1 MIVIK
6 FGGSSIS
13 SSKNI
18 EKSLRIINNYK
29 GNVIVFFSA
38 FGGITNL
45 LLECGKLASLQNKEY
60 LNKLEEIKE
69 KHLHI
74 CKSLFD
80 INNQSPILSF
90 VQQNLNH
97 LESILEGVYNL
108 KEFSNKSSATIAGFG
123 ELMSHHI
130 IGKLG
135 ESRGLDFLVK
145 DSREIITTKLVK
157 VNNNQVDFDLTK
169 KKWDLF
175 YKKVKQ
181 RIVIMPGFIARDNFG
196 NDVTLGRGGS
206 DYSASII
213 ASICD
218 AKKLDIWTDVSG
230 MYTANPRIVK
240 QAISIDFLSYQEAME
255 LSHFGAK
262 VIFPPTIQPVMNRN
276 IPITIKNTFSPS
288 DQGTEISNTNNSRFN
303 IVKGIS
309 HIQEISLLTL
319 EGSGM
324 IGSPGF
330 SKKLFDVLSLNNI
343 NIIMITQA
351 SSEHSICVGI
361 KEDECNRAEKIIEE
375 EFNFEIIN
383 NIIKPL
389 KTERN
394 LAIIALVGDKM
405 KNHQGISGKMFSVFG
420 FNNINVK
427 AISQGASERN
437 ITAVISQKDVK
448 KALNTL
454 HEKFFEKNIK
464 QLNLFV
470 TGVGNVGRK
479 LLEQISKQENYLKKN
494 LQIQIKI
501 VGISNSRKMIFKKSG
516 LNIDNLSNELIKGK
530 KANEIEFFKKCK
542 KLNLRNSI
550 FIDNTASEVISKNY
564 KDYLKSSISVVT
576 CNKIACSDDF
586 SNYKHLIDLAQQY
599 SSSFLF
605 ETNVGAGLPVIDT
618 LNNLIASGDRIKSI
632 QAVLS
637 GSLNYIFNNF
647 NHKNSFSN
655 VVKSA
660 MDEGYTEPDPMIDLS
675 GIDVA
680 RKILILARVSGKKL
694 ELSDILNN
702 SFLPKNC
709 LKTKNNNDFLE
720 SLSKNSKHFDDILD
734 KANEKESK
742 IKYVAEL
749 NKNKASVGLKFIPKE
764 HDFYNLEGSD
774 NIVLFFT
781 ERYHTQPLIVKGAGV
796 GADVTAAGIFGDI
809 IKIGK
814 R

>member
-18 EKSLRIINNYK
+18 EKSLRIINSYK

-38 FGGITNL
+38 IGGITNL

-60 LNKLEEIKE
+60 LNKLEEVKE
-69 KHLHI
+69 KHLNI

-213 ASICD
+213 ASICE

-240 QAISIDFLSYQEAME
+240 QAISIDSLSYQEAME

-288 DQGTEISNTNNSRFN
+288 DKGTEISNTNNSRFN

-516 LNIDNLSNELIKGK
+516 LNIDNWSNELIKGK

-647 NHKNSFSN
+647 KHKNSFSN

-660 MDEGYTEPDPMIDLS
+660 MDEGYTEPDPKIDLS

-709 LKTKNNNDFLE
+709 LNTKNNNDFLE

-734 KANEKESK
+734 KANEKQSK

-749 NKNKASVGLKFIPKE
+749 NKNKASVGLKLIPKE

-781 ERYHTQPLIVKGAGV
+781 DRYHTQPLIVKGAGA

>member
-516 LNIDNLSNELIKGK
+516 LNIDNWSNELIKGK

-709 LKTKNNNDFLE
+709 LNTKNNNDFLE
-720 SLSKNSKHFDDILD
+720 SLSANSNHFDKILD
-734 KANEKESK
+734 KANSKQSK

-749 NKNKASVGLKFIPKE
+749 NKNKASVGLKFIQKE

-781 ERYHTQPLIVKGAGV
+781 ERYHTQPLIVKGAGA

>member
-288 DQGTEISNTNNSRFN
+288 DKGTEISNTNNSRFN

-516 LNIDNLSNELIKGK
+516 LNIDNWSNELIKGK

-709 LKTKNNNDFLE
+709 LNTKNNNDFLE
-720 SLSKNSKHFDDILD
+720 SLSANSNHFDKILD
-734 KANEKESK
+734 KANSKQSK

-781 ERYHTQPLIVKGAGV
+781 ERYHTQPLIVKGAGA

>member
-240 QAISIDFLSYQEAME
+240 QAISIDSLSYQEAME

-516 LNIDNLSNELIKGK
+516 LNIDNWSNELIKGK

-660 MDEGYTEPDPMIDLS
+660 MDEGYTEPDPKIDLS

-781 ERYHTQPLIVKGAGV
+781 ERYHTQPLIVKGAGA

>member
-123 ELMSHHI
+123 ELMSHNI

-288 DQGTEISNTNNSRFN
+288 DKGTEISNTNNSRFN

-516 LNIDNLSNELIKGK
+516 LNIDNWSNELIKGK

-660 MDEGYTEPDPMIDLS
+660 MDEGYTEPDPKIDLS

-709 LKTKNNNDFLE
+709 LNTKNNNDFLE
-720 SLSKNSKHFDDILD
+720 SLSANSNHFDKILD
-734 KANEKESK
+734 KANSKQSK

-781 ERYHTQPLIVKGAGV
+781 ERYHTQPLIVKGAGA

>member
-240 QAISIDFLSYQEAME
+240 QAISIDSLSYQEAME

-288 DQGTEISNTNNSRFN
+288 DKGTEISNTNNSRFN

-516 LNIDNLSNELIKGK
+516 LNIDNWSNELIKGK

-709 LKTKNNNDFLE
+709 LNTKNNNDFLE
-720 SLSKNSKHFDDILD
+720 SLSANSNHFDKILD
-734 KANEKESK
+734 KANSKQSK

-781 ERYHTQPLIVKGAGV
+781 ERYHTQPLIVKGAGA

>member
-60 LNKLEEIKE
+60 LNKLEEVKE

-230 MYTANPRIVK
+230 MYTANPKIVK
-240 QAISIDFLSYQEAME
+240 QAISIDSLSYQEAME

-276 IPITIKNTFSPS
+276 IPITIKNTFSPN
-288 DQGTEISNTNNSRFN
+288 DNGTEISNTNNSRFN

-516 LNIDNLSNELIKGK
+516 LNIDNWSNELIKGK

-647 NHKNSFSN
+647 KHKNSFSN

-660 MDEGYTEPDPMIDLS
+660 MDEGYTEPDPKIDLS

-680 RKILILARVSGKKL
+680 RKI
-694 ELSDILNN
+694 
-702 SFLPKNC
+702 
-709 LKTKNNNDFLE
+709 
-720 SLSKNSKHFDDILD
+720 
-734 KANEKESK
+734 
-742 IKYVAEL
+742 
-749 NKNKASVGLKFIPKE
+749 
-764 HDFYNLEGSD
+764 
-774 NIVLFFT
+774 
-781 ERYHTQPLIVKGAGV
+781 
-796 GADVTAAGIFGDI
+796 
-809 IKIGK
+809 
-814 R
+814 

>member
-60 LNKLEEIKE
+60 LNKLEEVKE

-230 MYTANPRIVK
+230 MYTANPKIVK
-240 QAISIDFLSYQEAME
+240 QAISIDSLSYQEAME

-276 IPITIKNTFSPS
+276 IPITIKNTFSPN
-288 DQGTEISNTNNSRFN
+288 DKGTEISNTNNSRFN

-516 LNIDNLSNELIKGK
+516 LNIDNWSNELIKGK

-647 NHKNSFSN
+647 KHKNSFSN

-660 MDEGYTEPDPMIDLS
+660 MDEGYTEPDPKIDLS

-709 LKTKNNNDFLE
+709 LNTKNNNDFLE

-734 KANEKESK
+734 KANEKQSK

-749 NKNKASVGLKFIPKE
+749 NKNKASVGLKLIKKE

-781 ERYHTQPLIVKGAGV
+781 DRYHTQPLIVKGAGA

>member
-288 DQGTEISNTNNSRFN
+288 DKGTEISNINNSRFN

-448 KALNTL
+448 KAINTL

-516 LNIDNLSNELIKGK
+516 LNIDNWSNELIKGK

-781 ERYHTQPLIVKGAGV
+781 ERYHTQPLIVKGAGA

>member
-18 EKSLRIINNYK
+18 EKSLRIINSYK

-60 LNKLEEIKE
+60 LNKLEEVKE

-123 ELMSHHI
+123 ELMSHYI

-135 ESRGLDFLVK
+135 KSRGLNFLVK

-288 DQGTEISNTNNSRFN
+288 DKGTEISNTNNSRFN

-479 LLEQISKQENYLKKN
+479 LLEQISKQENYLKTN

-516 LNIDNLSNELIKGK
+516 LNIDNWSNELIKGK
-530 KANEIEFFKKCK
+530 KANEMEFFKKCK

-550 FIDNTASEVISKNY
+550 FIDNTASELISKNY

-605 ETNVGAGLPVIDT
+605 ETNVGAGLPIIDT
-618 LNNLIASGDRIKSI
+618 LNNLITSGDRIKSI

-647 NHKNSFSN
+647 KHKNSFSN

-660 MDEGYTEPDPMIDLS
+660 MDEGYTEPDPKIDLS

-709 LKTKNNNDFLE
+709 LNTKNNNDFLE
-720 SLSKNSKHFDDILD
+720 SLSKNSKYFDDLLD
-734 KANEKESK
+734 KANEKQSK

-749 NKNKASVGLKFIPKE
+749 NKNKASVGLKLIPKE

-781 ERYHTQPLIVKGAGV
+781 DRYHTQPLIVKGAGA

>member
-181 RIVIMPGFIARDNFG
+181 RIVIMPGFIASDNFG

-240 QAISIDFLSYQEAME
+240 QAISIDSLSYQEAME

-288 DQGTEISNTNNSRFN
+288 DKGTEISNTNNSRFN
-303 IVKGIS
+303 VVKGIS

-448 KALNTL
+448 KALNAL

-501 VGISNSRKMIFKKSG
+501 VGISNSRKMFFKKSG
-516 LNIDNLSNELIKGK
+516 LNIDNWSNELIKGK

-647 NHKNSFSN
+647 KQKNSFSN

-660 MDEGYTEPDPMIDLS
+660 MDEGYTEPDPKIDLS

-709 LKTKNNNDFLE
+709 LNTKNNNDFLE

-734 KANEKESK
+734 KANKKQSK

-749 NKNKASVGLKFIPKE
+749 NKNKASVGLKLIPKE

-781 ERYHTQPLIVKGAGV
+781 DRYHTQPLIVKGAGA

>member
-90 VQQNLNH
+90 VQQNLNR

-240 QAISIDFLSYQEAME
+240 QAISIDSLSYQEAME

-288 DQGTEISNTNNSRFN
+288 DKGTEISNINNSRFN

-361 KEDECNRAEKIIEE
+361 KEDECDRAEKIIEE

-516 LNIDNLSNELIKGK
+516 LNIDNWSNELIKGK

-781 ERYHTQPLIVKGAGV
+781 ERYHTQPLIVKGAGA

>member
-240 QAISIDFLSYQEAME
+240 QAISIDSLSYQEAME

-448 KALNTL
+448 KALNAL

-501 VGISNSRKMIFKKSG
+501 VGISNSRKMFFKKSG
-516 LNIDNLSNELIKGK
+516 LNIDNWSNELIKGK

-550 FIDNTASEVISKNY
+550 FIDNTASEIISKNY

-586 SNYKHLIDLAQQY
+586 SNYKHLIYLAQQY

-618 LNNLIASGDRIKSI
+618 LNNLIASGDRIISI

-647 NHKNSFSN
+647 KQKNSFSN

-660 MDEGYTEPDPMIDLS
+660 MDEGYTEPDPKIDLS

-709 LKTKNNNDFLE
+709 LNTKNNNDFLE

-734 KANEKESK
+734 KANKKQSK

-749 NKNKASVGLKFIPKE
+749 NKNKASVGLKLIPKE

-781 ERYHTQPLIVKGAGV
+781 DRYHTQPLIVKGAGA

>member
-181 RIVIMPGFIARDNFG
+181 RIVIMPGFIASDNFG

-240 QAISIDFLSYQEAME
+240 QAISIDSLSYQEAME

-288 DQGTEISNTNNSRFN
+288 DKGTEISNTNNSRFN
-303 IVKGIS
+303 VVKGIS

-448 KALNTL
+448 KALNAL

-501 VGISNSRKMIFKKSG
+501 VGISNSRKMFFKKSG
-516 LNIDNLSNELIKGK
+516 LNIDNWSNELIKGK

-618 LNNLIASGDRIKSI
+618 LNNLIASGDRIISI

-647 NHKNSFSN
+647 KQKNSFSN

-660 MDEGYTEPDPMIDLS
+660 MDEGYTEPDPKIDLS

-709 LKTKNNNDFLE
+709 LNTKNNNDFLE

-734 KANEKESK
+734 KANKKQSK

-749 NKNKASVGLKFIPKE
+749 NKNKASVGLKLIPKE

-781 ERYHTQPLIVKGAGV
+781 DRYHTQPLIVKGAGA

>member
-60 LNKLEEIKE
+60 LNKLEEVKE

-175 YKKVKQ
+175 YKKVEQ

-240 QAISIDFLSYQEAME
+240 QAISIDSLSYQEAME

-276 IPITIKNTFSPS
+276 IPITIKNTFNPN
-288 DQGTEISNTNNSRFN
+288 DKGTEISNTNNSRFN

-361 KEDECNRAEKIIEE
+361 KEDECNKAEKIIEE

-479 LLEQISKQENYLKKN
+479 LLEQISKQENYLRKN

-516 LNIDNLSNELIKGK
+516 LNIDNWSNELIKGK

-647 NHKNSFSN
+647 KHKNSFSN

-660 MDEGYTEPDPMIDLS
+660 MDEGYTEPDPKIDLS

-709 LKTKNNNDFLE
+709 LNTKNNNDFLE

-734 KANEKESK
+734 KANEKQSK

-749 NKNKASVGLKFIPKE
+749 NKNKASVGLKLIKKE

-781 ERYHTQPLIVKGAGV
+781 DRYHTQPLIVKGAGA

>member
-240 QAISIDFLSYQEAME
+240 QAISIDSLSYQEAME

-288 DQGTEISNTNNSRFN
+288 DKGTEISNTNNSRFN
-303 IVKGIS
+303 VVKGIS

-448 KALNTL
+448 KALNAL

-501 VGISNSRKMIFKKSG
+501 VGISNSRKMFFKKSG
-516 LNIDNLSNELIKGK
+516 LNIDNWSNELIKGK

-618 LNNLIASGDRIKSI
+618 LNNLIASGDRIISI

-647 NHKNSFSN
+647 KQKNSFSN

-660 MDEGYTEPDPMIDLS
+660 MDEGYTEPDPKIDLS

-709 LKTKNNNDFLE
+709 LNTKNNNDFLE

-734 KANEKESK
+734 KANKKQSK

-749 NKNKASVGLKFIPKE
+749 NKNKASVGLKLIPKE

-781 ERYHTQPLIVKGAGV
+781 DRYHTQPLIVKGAGA

>member
-1 MIVIK
+1 MVVIK

-181 RIVIMPGFIARDNFG
+181 RIVIMPGFIASDNFG

-240 QAISIDFLSYQEAME
+240 QAISIDSLSYQEAME

-288 DQGTEISNTNNSRFN
+288 DKGTEISNTNNSRFN
-303 IVKGIS
+303 VVKGIS

-448 KALNTL
+448 KALNAL

-501 VGISNSRKMIFKKSG
+501 VGISNSRKMFFKKSG
-516 LNIDNLSNELIKGK
+516 LNIDNWSNELIKGK

-605 ETNVGAGLPVIDT
+605 ETNVGAGLPIIDT

-647 NHKNSFSN
+647 KHKNSFSN

-660 MDEGYTEPDPMIDLS
+660 MDEGYTEPDPKIDLS

-709 LKTKNNNDFLE
+709 LNTKNNNDFLE

-734 KANEKESK
+734 KANKKQSK

-749 NKNKASVGLKFIPKE
+749 NKNKASVGLKLIPKE

-781 ERYHTQPLIVKGAGV
+781 DRYHTQPLIVKGAGA

>member
-60 LNKLEEIKE
+60 LNKLEEVKE

-240 QAISIDFLSYQEAME
+240 QAISIDSLSYQEAME

-276 IPITIKNTFSPS
+276 IPITIKNTFSPN
-288 DQGTEISNTNNSRFN
+288 DNGTEISNTNNSRFN

-361 KEDECNRAEKIIEE
+361 KEDECNKAEKIIEE

-516 LNIDNLSNELIKGK
+516 LNIDNWSNELIKGK

-647 NHKNSFSN
+647 KHKNSFSN

-660 MDEGYTEPDPMIDLS
+660 MDEGYTEPDPKIDLS

-709 LKTKNNNDFLE
+709 LNTKNNNDFLE

-734 KANEKESK
+734 KANEKQSK
-742 IKYVAEL
+742 IKYIAEL
-749 NKNKASVGLKFIPKE
+749 NKNKASVGLKLIKKE

-781 ERYHTQPLIVKGAGV
+781 DRYHTQPLIVKGAGA

>member
-1 MIVIK
+1 MVVIK

-240 QAISIDFLSYQEAME
+240 QAISIDSLSYQEAME

-330 SKKLFDVLSLNNI
+330 SKKLFDVLSVNNI

-516 LNIDNLSNELIKGK
+516 LNIDNWSNELIKGK

-660 MDEGYTEPDPMIDLS
+660 MDEGYTEPDPKIDLS

-709 LKTKNNNDFLE
+709 LNTKNNNDFLE
-720 SLSKNSKHFDDILD
+720 SLSANSNHFDKILD
-734 KANEKESK
+734 KANSKQSK

-781 ERYHTQPLIVKGAGV
+781 ERYHTQPLIVKGAGA

>member
-90 VQQNLNH
+90 VQQNLNR

-240 QAISIDFLSYQEAME
+240 QAISIDSLSYQEAME

-361 KEDECNRAEKIIEE
+361 KEDECDRAEKIIEE

-516 LNIDNLSNELIKGK
+516 LNIDNWSNELIKGK

-660 MDEGYTEPDPMIDLS
+660 MDEGYTEPDPKIDLS

-709 LKTKNNNDFLE
+709 LNTKNNNDFLE
-720 SLSKNSKHFDDILD
+720 SLSANSNHFDKILD
-734 KANEKESK
+734 KANSKQSK

-781 ERYHTQPLIVKGAGV
+781 ERYHTQPLIVKGAGA

>member
-181 RIVIMPGFIARDNFG
+181 RIVIMPGFIASDNFG

-240 QAISIDFLSYQEAME
+240 QAISIDSLSYQEAME

-288 DQGTEISNTNNSRFN
+288 DKGTKISNTNNSRFN
-303 IVKGIS
+303 VVKGIS

-448 KALNTL
+448 KALNAL

-501 VGISNSRKMIFKKSG
+501 VGISNSRKMFFKKSG
-516 LNIDNLSNELIKGK
+516 LNIDNWSNELIKGK

-618 LNNLIASGDRIKSI
+618 LNNLIASGDRIISI

-647 NHKNSFSN
+647 KQKNSFSN

-660 MDEGYTEPDPMIDLS
+660 MDEGYTEPDPKIDLS

-709 LKTKNNNDFLE
+709 LNTKNNNDFLE

-734 KANEKESK
+734 KANKKQSK

-749 NKNKASVGLKFIPKE
+749 NKNKASVGLKLIPKE

-781 ERYHTQPLIVKGAGV
+781 DRYHTQPLIVKGAGA

>member
-516 LNIDNLSNELIKGK
+516 LNIDNWSNELIKGK

-660 MDEGYTEPDPMIDLS
+660 MDEGYTEPDPKIDLS

-781 ERYHTQPLIVKGAGV
+781 ERYHTQPLIVKGAGA

>member
-516 LNIDNLSNELIKGK
+516 LNIDNWSNELIKGK

-660 MDEGYTEPDPMIDLS
+660 MDEGYTEPDPKIDLS

-709 LKTKNNNDFLE
+709 LNTKNNNDFLE
-720 SLSKNSKHFDDILD
+720 SLSANSNHFDKILD
-734 KANEKESK
+734 KANSK
-742 IKYVAEL
+742 
-749 NKNKASVGLKFIPKE
+749 
-764 HDFYNLEGSD
+764 
-774 NIVLFFT
+774 
-781 ERYHTQPLIVKGAGV
+781 Q
-796 GADVTAAGIFGDI
+796 
-809 IKIGK
+809 
-814 R
+814 

>member
-240 QAISIDFLSYQEAME
+240 QAISIDSLSYQEAME

-288 DQGTEISNTNNSRFN
+288 DKGTEISNTNNSRFN

-516 LNIDNLSNELIKGK
+516 LNIDNWSNELIKGK

-781 ERYHTQPLIVKGAGV
+781 ERYHTQPLIVKGAGA

>member
-181 RIVIMPGFIARDNFG
+181 RIVIMPGFIASDNFG

-240 QAISIDFLSYQEAME
+240 QAISIDSLSYQEAME

-288 DQGTEISNTNNSRFN
+288 DKGTKISNTNNSRFN
-303 IVKGIS
+303 VVKGIS

-448 KALNTL
+448 KALNAL

-516 LNIDNLSNELIKGK
+516 LNIDNWSNELIKGK

-618 LNNLIASGDRIKSI
+618 LNNLIASGDRIISI

-647 NHKNSFSN
+647 KHKNSFSN

-660 MDEGYTEPDPMIDLS
+660 MDEGYTEPDPKIDLS

-709 LKTKNNNDFLE
+709 LNTKNNNDFLE

-734 KANEKESK
+734 KANKKQSK

-749 NKNKASVGLKFIPKE
+749 NKNKASVGLKLIPKE

-781 ERYHTQPLIVKGAGV
+781 DRYHTQPLIVKGAGA

>member
-1 MIVIK
+1 
-6 FGGSSIS
+6 
-13 SSKNI
+13 
-18 EKSLRIINNYK
+18 
-29 GNVIVFFSA
+29 
-38 FGGITNL
+38 
-45 LLECGKLASLQNKEY
+45 
-60 LNKLEEIKE
+60 
-69 KHLHI
+69 
-74 CKSLFD
+74 
-80 INNQSPILSF
+80 
-90 VQQNLNH
+90 
-97 LESILEGVYNL
+97 
-108 KEFSNKSSATIAGFG
+108 
-123 ELMSHHI
+123 
-130 IGKLG
+130 
-135 ESRGLDFLVK
+135 
-145 DSREIITTKLVK
+145 
-157 VNNNQVDFDLTK
+157 
-169 KKWDLF
+169 
-175 YKKVKQ
+175 
-181 RIVIMPGFIARDNFG
+181 MPGFIARDNFG
-196 NDVTLGRGGS
+196 NDVTLERGGS

-218 AKKLDIWTDVSG
+218 AKKLDIWIDVSG

-240 QAISIDFLSYQEAME
+240 QAISIDSLSYQEAME

-276 IPITIKNTFSPS
+276 IPITIKNTFSPG
-288 DQGTEISNTNNSRFN
+288 DKGTEISNTNNSRFN

-448 KALNTL
+448 KALNAL

-501 VGISNSRKMIFKKSG
+501 VGISNSRKMFFKKSG
-516 LNIDNLSNELIKGK
+516 LNIDNWSNELIKGK

-618 LNNLIASGDRIKSI
+618 LNNLIASGDRIISI

-647 NHKNSFSN
+647 KQKNSFSN

-660 MDEGYTEPDPMIDLS
+660 MDEGYTEPDPKIDLS

-709 LKTKNNNDFLE
+709 LNTKNNNDFLE

-734 KANEKESK
+734 KANKKQSK

-749 NKNKASVGLKFIPKE
+749 NKNKASVGLKLIPKE

-781 ERYHTQPLIVKGAGV
+781 DRYHTQPLIVKGAGA

>member
-135 ESRGLDFLVK
+135 ESRGLDFLIK

-240 QAISIDFLSYQEAME
+240 QAISIDSLSYQEAME

-288 DQGTEISNTNNSRFN
+288 DQGTEISNTNNS
-303 IVKGIS
+303 
-309 HIQEISLLTL
+309 
-319 EGSGM
+319 
-324 IGSPGF
+324 
-330 SKKLFDVLSLNNI
+330 
-343 NIIMITQA
+343 
-351 SSEHSICVGI
+351 
-361 KEDECNRAEKIIEE
+361 
-375 EFNFEIIN
+375 
-383 NIIKPL
+383 
-389 KTERN
+389 
-394 LAIIALVGDKM
+394 
-405 KNHQGISGKMFSVFG
+405 
-420 FNNINVK
+420 
-427 AISQGASERN
+427 
-437 ITAVISQKDVK
+437 
-448 KALNTL
+448 
-454 HEKFFEKNIK
+454 
-464 QLNLFV
+464 
-470 TGVGNVGRK
+470 
-479 LLEQISKQENYLKKN
+479 
-494 LQIQIKI
+494 
-501 VGISNSRKMIFKKSG
+501 
-516 LNIDNLSNELIKGK
+516 
-530 KANEIEFFKKCK
+530 
-542 KLNLRNSI
+542 
-550 FIDNTASEVISKNY
+550 
-564 KDYLKSSISVVT
+564 
-576 CNKIACSDDF
+576 
-586 SNYKHLIDLAQQY
+586 
-599 SSSFLF
+599 
-605 ETNVGAGLPVIDT
+605 
-618 LNNLIASGDRIKSI
+618 
-632 QAVLS
+632 
-637 GSLNYIFNNF
+637 
-647 NHKNSFSN
+647 
-655 VVKSA
+655 SA
-660 MDEGYTEPDPMIDLS
+660 
-675 GIDVA
+675 
-680 RKILILARVSGKKL
+680 
-694 ELSDILNN
+694 
-702 SFLPKNC
+702 
-709 LKTKNNNDFLE
+709 
-720 SLSKNSKHFDDILD
+720 
-734 KANEKESK
+734 
-742 IKYVAEL
+742 
-749 NKNKASVGLKFIPKE
+749 
-764 HDFYNLEGSD
+764 
-774 NIVLFFT
+774 
-781 ERYHTQPLIVKGAGV
+781 
-796 GADVTAAGIFGDI
+796 
-809 IKIGK
+809 
-814 R
+814 

>member
-29 GNVIVFFSA
+29 GNVIVFLSA

-135 ESRGLDFLVK
+135 ESRGLDFLIK

-240 QAISIDFLSYQEAME
+240 QAISIDSLSYQEAME

-516 LNIDNLSNELIKGK
+516 LNIDNWSNELIKGK

-781 ERYHTQPLIVKGAGV
+781 ERYHTQPLIVKGAGA

>member
-240 QAISIDFLSYQEAME
+240 QAISIDSLSYQEAME

-288 DQGTEISNTNNSRFN
+288 DKGTEISNTNNSRFN

-361 KEDECNRAEKIIEE
+361 KEDECDRAEKIIEE

-660 MDEGYTEPDPMIDLS
+660 MDEGYTEPDPKIDLS

-781 ERYHTQPLIVKGAGV
+781 ERYHTQPLIVKGAGA

>member
-1 MIVIK
+1 MVVIK

-240 QAISIDFLSYQEAME
+240 QAISIDSLSYQEAME

-361 KEDECNRAEKIIEE
+361 KEDECDRAEKIIEE

-437 ITAVISQKDVK
+437 ITAVICQKDVK

-516 LNIDNLSNELIKGK
+516 LNIDNWSNELIKGK

-660 MDEGYTEPDPMIDLS
+660 MDEGYTEPDPKIDLS

-709 LKTKNNNDFLE
+709 LNTKNNNDFLE
-720 SLSKNSKHFDDILD
+720 SLSANSNHFDKILD
-734 KANEKESK
+734 KANSKQSK

-781 ERYHTQPLIVKGAGV
+781 ERYHTQPLIVKGAGA

>member
-1 MIVIK
+1 
-6 FGGSSIS
+6 
-13 SSKNI
+13 
-18 EKSLRIINNYK
+18 
-29 GNVIVFFSA
+29 
-38 FGGITNL
+38 
-45 LLECGKLASLQNKEY
+45 
-60 LNKLEEIKE
+60 
-69 KHLHI
+69 
-74 CKSLFD
+74 
-80 INNQSPILSF
+80 
-90 VQQNLNH
+90 
-97 LESILEGVYNL
+97 
-108 KEFSNKSSATIAGFG
+108 
-123 ELMSHHI
+123 
-130 IGKLG
+130 
-135 ESRGLDFLVK
+135 
-145 DSREIITTKLVK
+145 
-157 VNNNQVDFDLTK
+157 
-169 KKWDLF
+169 
-175 YKKVKQ
+175 
-181 RIVIMPGFIARDNFG
+181 
-196 NDVTLGRGGS
+196 
-206 DYSASII
+206 
-213 ASICD
+213 
-218 AKKLDIWTDVSG
+218 
-230 MYTANPRIVK
+230 
-240 QAISIDFLSYQEAME
+240 
-255 LSHFGAK
+255 
-262 VIFPPTIQPVMNRN
+262 VMNRN

-288 DQGTEISNTNNSRFN
+288 DKGTEISNTNNSRFN
-303 IVKGIS
+303 VVKGIS

-448 KALNTL
+448 KALNAL

-501 VGISNSRKMIFKKSG
+501 VGISNSRKMFFKKSG
-516 LNIDNLSNELIKGK
+516 LNIDNWSNELIKGK

-618 LNNLIASGDRIKSI
+618 LNNLIASGDRIISI

-647 NHKNSFSN
+647 KQKNSFSN

-660 MDEGYTEPDPMIDLS
+660 MDEGYTEPDPKIDLS

-709 LKTKNNNDFLE
+709 LNTKNNNDFLE

-734 KANEKESK
+734 KANKKQSK

-749 NKNKASVGLKFIPKE
+749 NKNKASVGLKLIPKE

-781 ERYHTQPLIVKGAGV
+781 DRYHTQPLIVKGAGA

>member
-60 LNKLEEIKE
+60 LNKLEEVKE

-240 QAISIDFLSYQEAME
+240 QAISIDSLSYQEAME

-288 DQGTEISNTNNSRFN
+288 DKGTEISNTNNSRFN

-516 LNIDNLSNELIKGK
+516 LNIDNWSNELIKGK

-647 NHKNSFSN
+647 KHKNSFSN

-660 MDEGYTEPDPMIDLS
+660 MDEGYTEPDPKIDLS

-709 LKTKNNNDFLE
+709 LNTKNNNDFLE

-734 KANEKESK
+734 KANEKQSK

-749 NKNKASVGLKFIPKE
+749 NKNKASVGLKLIKKE

-781 ERYHTQPLIVKGAGV
+781 DRYHTQPLIVKGAGA

>member
-1 MIVIK
+1 
-6 FGGSSIS
+6 
-13 SSKNI
+13 
-18 EKSLRIINNYK
+18 
-29 GNVIVFFSA
+29 
-38 FGGITNL
+38 
-45 LLECGKLASLQNKEY
+45 
-60 LNKLEEIKE
+60 
-69 KHLHI
+69 
-74 CKSLFD
+74 
-80 INNQSPILSF
+80 
-90 VQQNLNH
+90 
-97 LESILEGVYNL
+97 
-108 KEFSNKSSATIAGFG
+108 
-123 ELMSHHI
+123 
-130 IGKLG
+130 
-135 ESRGLDFLVK
+135 
-145 DSREIITTKLVK
+145 
-157 VNNNQVDFDLTK
+157 
-169 KKWDLF
+169 
-175 YKKVKQ
+175 
-181 RIVIMPGFIARDNFG
+181 
-196 NDVTLGRGGS
+196 
-206 DYSASII
+206 
-213 ASICD
+213 
-218 AKKLDIWTDVSG
+218 
-230 MYTANPRIVK
+230 
-240 QAISIDFLSYQEAME
+240 ME

-288 DQGTEISNTNNSRFN
+288 DKGTEISNTNNSRFN

-361 KEDECNRAEKIIEE
+361 KEDECDRAEKIIEE

-516 LNIDNLSNELIKGK
+516 LNIDNWSNELIKGK

-660 MDEGYTEPDPMIDLS
+660 MDEGYTEPDPKIDLS

-709 LKTKNNNDFLE
+709 LNTKNNNDFLE
-720 SLSKNSKHFDDILD
+720 SLSANSNHFDKILD
-734 KANEKESK
+734 KANSKQSK

-781 ERYHTQPLIVKGAGV
+781 ERYHTQPLIVKGAGA